1 MDIDPHLQLTSKFV
15 NKNASPIALESSM
28 RHHQY
33 TGSRMEKFS
42 DAASP
47 NQAQQ
52 KFTLPVMN
60 INGGTFSRALSTAP
74 NENSNNNNNINILNS
89 ILTIDQKF
97 KVGRKIGSGNFGEI
111 RIGKNTLNNE
121 NVAIKFEKSSHSSLL
136 QNEYKFYKTLESHDG
151 IPNIYFFGQCANQHN
166 ALVMEL
172 LGPSLEDMFNL
183 CDRKF
188 TPKTVCMI
196 AIQLLKILEY
206 VHSKFLIFR
215 DIKPENFLIG
225 RQSLNK
231 HRTIY
236 MIDFGL
242 AKEYM
247 NPKTNKHIPY
257 CENKSLTG
265 TARYMSINTHLG
277 REQSRRDDLE
287 AVAHMLFYFLRGKLP
302 WQGLQA
308 DTFKERYRKIGEV
321 KQKTSL
327 DDLTQGF
334 PKEFGDF
341 LKYCREL
348 EFLKTPDYKKWI
360 NKFEDLMRKRNWWS
374 PNDDSYTKWE
384 FDWIEKL
391 NQAKSSKNSS
401 TANNNTNNN
410 NNGQSSLYSGEISD
424 IKNFKY
430 QKNLK
435 ETYNRVLQNYNKTQV
450 LNSSSIVNNNN
461 NSNLIN
467 NNSPSTVNNNN
478 NNNKAK
484 LPFLSNSFNNPNNSA
499 INYLKP
505 SVESSPVFKKEP
517 NFCKVLKEKFRTK
530 FQNQKVT
537 TTATPIKIINAGNNN
552 IATIS
557 NSYVPKFNSR
567 NIEGNLNA
575 ISNNNNNINIYSSSI
590 IKTNNYPITAEHYT
604 SQYTHSSPNF
614 YYNYNFADS
623 NHVSNSYYDNLDK
636 YKL

>member
-1 MDIDPHLQLTSKFV
+1 MDIDPHIQFSKFT
-15 NKNASPIALESSM
+15 NKNSSPLESTI

-33 TGSRMEKFS
+33 TGSRMEKLS
-42 DAASP
+42 NPPSP
-47 NQAQQ
+47 VQTQQ
-52 KFTLPVMN
+52 KYTLPVMVQN

-74 NENSNNNNNINILNS
+74 NDNSNNNNNNNTLNI
-89 ILTIDQKF
+89 ITIDQKF

-111 RIGKNTLNNE
+111 RIGKNTVNNE

-136 QNEYKFYKTLESHDG
+136 HNEYKFYKILETHEGLPSIH
-151 IPNIYFFGQCANQHN
+151 FFGQCNQHN

-183 CDRKF
+183 CDRRF
-188 TPKTVCMI
+188 TPKTVSMI
-196 AIQLLKILEY
+196 AIQILKITEY
-206 VHSKFLIFR
+206 VHSKQLIFR

-231 HRTIY
+231 HRTLY

-242 AKEYM
+242 AKEYV

-287 AVAHMLFYFLRGKLP
+287 AIAHMLFYFLRGKLP

-308 DTFKERYRKIGEV
+308 DSFKERYKKIGEV
-321 KQKTSL
+321 KQKTNL
-327 DDLTQGF
+327 DDLTQGY

-348 EFLKTPDYKKWI
+348 EFLKTPDYRRWI

-374 PNDDSYTKWE
+374 PNDESYNKWD
-384 FDWIEKL
+384 FDWVEKL
-391 NQAKSSKNSS
+391 NQTRTSKN
-401 TANNNTNNN
+401 NNNNNIINSNNNN
-410 NNGQSSLYSGEISD
+410 NNGPSSIYSAEISD

-450 LNSSSIVNNNN
+450 LN
-461 NSNLIN
+461 NSNI
-467 NNSPSTVNNNN
+467 STNNNN
-478 NNNKAK
+478 NNNISTNNTSSNKAK
-484 LPFLSNSFNNPNNSA
+484 LPFLSNSFNNNNISS

-505 SVESSPVFKKEP
+505 SVESTPVFKKEP

-537 TTATPIKIINAGNNN
+537 TTATPIKILNSSNNN
-552 IATIS
+552 ISTITTS
-557 NSYVPKFNSR
+557 NSFVPKFNLPSSR
-567 NIEGNLNA
+567 NGYDANTG
-575 ISNNNNNINIYSSSI
+575 NNNSNHNINLYSSSI
-590 IKTNNYPITAEHYT
+590 IKTSNYPITGGEQYT

-623 NHVSNSYYDNLDK
+623 NHVPNSYYDNLDK

>member
-1 MDIDPHLQLTSKFV
+1 
-15 NKNASPIALESSM
+15 
-28 RHHQY
+28 
-33 TGSRMEKFS
+33 
-42 DAASP
+42 
-47 NQAQQ
+47 
-52 KFTLPVMN
+52 
-60 INGGTFSRALSTAP
+60 
-74 NENSNNNNNINILNS
+74 
-89 ILTIDQKF
+89 
-97 KVGRKIGSGNFGEI
+97 
-111 RIGKNTLNNE
+111 
-121 NVAIKFEKSSHSSLL
+121 
-136 QNEYKFYKTLESHDG
+136 
-151 IPNIYFFGQCANQHN
+151 
-166 ALVMEL
+166 
-172 LGPSLEDMFNL
+172 MFNL
-183 CDRKF
+183 CDRRF

-196 AIQLLKILEY
+196 AIQILKIIEY
-206 VHSKFLIFR
+206 VHSKQLIFR

-231 HRTIY
+231 HRTLY

-242 AKEYM
+242 AKEYV

-287 AVAHMLFYFLRGKLP
+287 AIAHMLFYFLRGKLP

-308 DTFKERYRKIGEV
+308 DSFKERYKKIGEV
-321 KQKTSL
+321 KQKTNL
-327 DDLTQGF
+327 DDLTQGY

-348 EFLKTPDYKKWI
+348 EFLKTPDYRRWI

-374 PNDDSYTKWE
+374 PNDESYNKWD
-384 FDWIEKL
+384 FDWVEKL
-391 NQAKSSKNSS
+391 NQTKTSKNNNNNNNNNN
-401 TANNNTNNN
+401 TNINTNNTNNN
-410 NNGQSSLYSGEISD
+410 GPSSIYSAEISD
-424 IKNFKY
+424 IKNFKF

-450 LNSSSIVNNNN
+450 LN
-461 NSNLIN
+461 NSNI
-467 NNSPSTVNNNN
+467 STNNNN
-478 NNNKAK
+478 NNISTNNTSSNKAK
-484 LPFLSNSFNNPNNSA
+484 LPFLSNSFNNTNNSS

-505 SVESSPVFKKEP
+505 SVESTPVFKKEP

-537 TTATPIKIINAGNNN
+537 TTATPIKILNSNNNN
-552 IATIS
+552 ISTITTS
-557 NSYVPKFNSR
+557 NSFVPKFNLPSSR
-567 NIEGNLNA
+567 NGYDANTG
-575 ISNNNNNINIYSSSI
+575 NNNSNHNVNLYSSSI
-590 IKTNNYPITAEHYT
+590 IKTSNYPMTGGEQYT